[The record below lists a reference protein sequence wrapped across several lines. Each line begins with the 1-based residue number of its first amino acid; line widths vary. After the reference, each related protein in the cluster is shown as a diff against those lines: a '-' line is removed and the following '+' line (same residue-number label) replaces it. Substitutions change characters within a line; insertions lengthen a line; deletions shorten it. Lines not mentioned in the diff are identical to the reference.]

1 VVALS
6 SCRECAGPSQQPGGG
21 AWAVVTIARS
31 SGLRSCGCCTRLR
44 QGSSYRG
51 LFKSIQDKHVLS
63 LDSSSDDL
71 VGSQRGGIPGVG
83 GRSIRRTDRSPSLD
97 LGLLYSRLPLYW
109 SLTRSSSHGLGG
121 GGGVPGELIPSH
133 PSCSSLMIEGRVSS
147 R

>member
-1 VVALS
+1 MVALS

-44 QGSSYRG
+44 LGSSFRG

-97 LGLLYSRLPLYW
+97 LGLLTLAFRSTGL
-109 SLTRSSSHGLGG
+109 SLAHPAMASAAAAASQVSSSL
-121 GGGVPGELIPSH
+121 PIH
-133 PSCSSLMIEGRVSS
+133 PVLA
-147 R
+147 